1 MPKKPQKI
9 SISITVDDDLLK
21 RLDEY
26 RERLMADTTRTH
38 IINLA
43 IRRFLGVNDANNKAL
58 SHNTGSE
65 TTTNPVR

>member
-43 IRRFLGVNDANNKAL
+43 IRRFLDG
-58 SHNTGSE
+58 GE
-65 TTTNPVR
+65 